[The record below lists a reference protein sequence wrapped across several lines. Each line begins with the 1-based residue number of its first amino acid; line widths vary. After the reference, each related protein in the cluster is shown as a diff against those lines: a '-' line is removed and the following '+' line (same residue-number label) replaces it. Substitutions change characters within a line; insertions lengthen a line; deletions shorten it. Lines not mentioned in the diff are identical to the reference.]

1 MSGTCDGRGG
11 IEGREHGEERRRT
24 GGSRRAVAADAGPDV
39 EHERLDGDDVVV
51 VGGDGGGERADVRAD
66 VEEEAAV
73 ARVQVAHDARDDVPL
88 PASLL
93 RHVRRH
99 LRTRLDDARG
109 RDGADFGTR
118 SGMVWTAMSN
128 AFAVHVFLTN
138 LEATEPSSGSAHD
151 TGWAPAARASVD
163 AAMISTMPAFMIGAR
178 ASLLGG
184 VDGREMRPRVATL
197 GRNDHD
203 RSRERQSVDVRRRR
217 RVLRPGRR
225 RWRLST
231 GESPSTGDPTVS
243 DRQMAPPTAETRM
256 YIVRETDI
264 HTNRWRAP
272 ERRARP
278 RGGGHGWS
286 RAWRATARRPRFG
299 RARALGVLGSRLE
312 CRERSD

>member
-109 RDGADFGTR
+109 RDGAGFGTR

-184 VDGREMRPRVATL
+184 VDGREMRGSRRLVETITT
-197 GRNDHD
+197 
-203 RSRERQSVDVRRRR
+203 SRES
-217 RVLRPGRR
+217 G
-225 RWRLST
+225 
-231 GESPSTGDPTVS
+231 
-243 DRQMAPPTAETRM
+243 
-256 YIVRETDI
+256 
-264 HTNRWRAP
+264 
-272 ERRARP
+272 
-278 RGGGHGWS
+278 
-286 RAWRATARRPRFG
+286 RAWTCADDAESSDQVGDDGACPQAIAVHRRPDG
-299 RARALGVLGSRLE
+299 
-312 CRERSD
+312 ERSTNGPPDGRDTYVHR

>member
-109 RDGADFGTR
+109 RDGAGFGTR

-184 VDGREMRPRVATL
+184 VDGRRDAGLRRLVETITT
-197 GRNDHD
+197 GRESG
-203 RSRERQSVDVRRRR
+203 RADVRRRR
-217 RVLRPGRR
+217 RVLP
-225 RWRLST
+225 
-231 GESPSTGDPTVS
+231 D
-243 DRQMAPPTAETRM
+243 
-256 YIVRETDI
+256 
-264 HTNRWRAP
+264 
-272 ERRARP
+272 
-278 RGGGHGWS
+278 
-286 RAWRATARRPRFG
+286 
-299 RARALGVLGSRLE
+299 
-312 CRERSD
+312 